1 MRDQRLWT
9 WHIGAGAVILVLLG
23 LHMTVMHLDA
33 VVRVFNPQPGEPI
46 AWANVVA
53 RGKSAFFLVTYVL
66 LLGAALF
73 HGFYGLRNIL
83 FELNPARRPKKA
95 LNGAAAGRRPGAL
108 RGRHV
113 GGLGGIHRGA
123 RRLTG
128 GDEPWQTRPPRPT
141 SSFASAGS
149 TRPPTP
155 SRTGRTT
162 ASRRRPA

>member
-1 MRDQRLWT
+1 VRDQRLWT

-23 LHMTVMHLDA
+23 LHMTVMHLDE

-83 FELNPARRPKKA
+83 FELNPGAAAKKA
-95 LNGAAAGRRPGAL
+95 L
-108 RGRHV
+108 
-113 GGLGGIHRGA
+113 GGLLVVAGLALFAVGVWAAWAGFTVARGA
-123 RRLTG
+123 
-128 GDEPWQTRPPRPT
+128 
-141 SSFASAGS
+141 
-149 TRPPTP
+149 
-155 SRTGRTT
+155 
-162 ASRRRPA
+162 